1 MRSNANLS
9 AAQTQKGR
17 RDQRGALYR
26 RHVGA
31 AHHLHGGHARDHAGV
46 KVDLPQAESEQLPED
61 SKPPF
66 IVSVNTEGEYVIK
79 AGEADDEPV
88 PSGTPEAMQQYI
100 TEKAMGY
107 LAINQNAP
115 VVVAGDKSV
124 RYEEVILLMVA
135 LKKAGVPQVG
145 LMTDPVN

>member
-1 MRSNANLS
+1 MQTYQRIRRKKVAEINVVPYIDVMLVLLIIFMAVTPVITQGSRWTCPRRSPS
-9 AAQTQKGR
+9 SCRKTQAA
-17 RDQRGALYR
+17 
-26 RHVGA
+26 
-31 AHHLHGGHARDHAGV
+31 
-46 KVDLPQAESEQLPED
+46 
-61 SKPPF
+61 F

>member
-1 MRSNANLS
+1 MVPYIDVMLVLLIIFMAVTPVI
-9 AAQTQKGR
+9 TQ
-17 RDQRGALYR
+17 
-26 RHVGA
+26 
-31 AHHLHGGHARDHAGV
+31 GV

-61 SKPPF
+61 AKPPF

-88 PSGTPEAMQQYI
+88 PSGTPEATQQYI

>member
-1 MRSNANLS
+1 M
-9 AAQTQKGR
+9 QTYQRIR
-17 RDQRGALYR
+17 RKKVAEINVVPYIDVMLVLLIIFMAVTPVITQ
-26 RHVGA
+26 
-31 AHHLHGGHARDHAGV
+31 GV

-61 SKPPF
+61 AKPPF
-66 IVSVNTEGEYVIK
+66 IVSVTAEGEYSIK
-79 AGEADDEPV
+79 AGEADSEPL
-88 PSGTPEAMQQYI
+88 PPGDKGAMEQYI

-107 LAINQNAP
+107 LAINQGAP

-145 LMTDPVN
+145 LMTESPN

>member
-1 MRSNANLS
+1 M
-9 AAQTQKGR
+9 QTYQRIR
-17 RDQRGALYR
+17 RKKVAEINVVPYIDVMLVLLIIFMAVTPVITQ
-26 RHVGA
+26 
-31 AHHLHGGHARDHAGV
+31 GV
-46 KVDLPQAESEQLPED
+46 KVDLPQAESKQLPED
-61 SKPPF
+61 AKPPF

-88 PSGTPEAMQQYI
+88 PAGTPEAMQQYI

>member
-1 MRSNANLS
+1 M
-9 AAQTQKGR
+9 QTYQRIR
-17 RDQRGALYR
+17 RKKVCEINVVPYIDVMLVLLIIFMAVTPVITQ
-26 RHVGA
+26 
-31 AHHLHGGHARDHAGV
+31 GV

-66 IVSVNTEGEYVIK
+66 IVSVNPEGQYVVK

-88 PSGTPEAMQQYI
+88 TAGTPEEMQQII
-100 TEKAMGY
+100 TNKAMAY
-107 LAINQNAP
+107 LATNQNAP
-115 VVVAGDKSV
+115 VVVAGDKAV

-145 LMTDPVN
+145 LMTDPAN

>member
-1 MRSNANLS
+1 MLVLLIIFMAVTPVI
-9 AAQTQKGR
+9 TQ
-17 RDQRGALYR
+17 
-26 RHVGA
+26 
-31 AHHLHGGHARDHAGV
+31 GV

-61 SKPPF
+61 AKPPF

-115 VVVAGDKSV
+115 VVVAGDKAV

-135 LKKAGVPQVG
+135 LKNAGVPQVG

>member
-1 MRSNANLS
+1 M
-9 AAQTQKGR
+9 QTYQRIKR
-17 RDQRGALYR
+17 RKKVAEIERGALYR
-26 RHVGA
+26 RHAGA
-31 AHHLHGGHARDHAGV
+31 AHHLHGGDAGDHARGQGRPA
-46 KVDLPQAESEQLPED
+46 QAESEQLPED
-61 SKPPF
+61 AKPPF

>member
-1 MRSNANLS
+1 M
-9 AAQTQKGR
+9 QTYQRIR
-17 RDQRGALYR
+17 RKKVAEINVVPYIDVMLVLLIIFMAVTPVITQ
-26 RHVGA
+26 
-31 AHHLHGGHARDHAGV
+31 GV

-61 SKPPF
+61 AKPPF

-88 PSGTPEAMQQYI
+88 PPGSPEAMQQFI
-100 TEKAMGY
+100 TEQAMGY
-107 LAINQNAP
+107 LAVNQNAP

>member
-1 MRSNANLS
+1 M
-9 AAQTQKGR
+9 QTYQRIR
-17 RDQRGALYR
+17 RKKVAEINVVPYIDVMLVLLIIFMAVTPVITQ
-26 RHVGA
+26 
-31 AHHLHGGHARDHAGV
+31 GV
-46 KVDLPQAESEQLPED
+46 KVDLPQAKSEQLPED
-61 SKPPF
+61 AKPPF

-88 PSGTPEAMQQYI
+88 PSDTPEAMQQYI
-100 TEKAMGY
+100 TEKAMSY
-107 LAINQNAP
+107 LAINHNAP
-115 VVVAGDKSV
+115 VVVAGDKAV

>member
-1 MRSNANLS
+1 M
-9 AAQTQKGR
+9 QTYQRIR
-17 RDQRGALYR
+17 RKKVAEINVVPYIDVMLVLLIIFMAVTPVITQ
-26 RHVGA
+26 
-31 AHHLHGGHARDHAGV
+31 GV

-61 SKPPF
+61 AKPPF

-79 AGEADDEPV
+79 AGEADDEPGRGG
-88 PSGTPEAMQQYI
+88 PPEAMQQYI

>member
-1 MRSNANLS
+1 M
-9 AAQTQKGR
+9 QTY
-17 RDQRGALYR
+17 QRLKRKKVAEINVVPYIDVML
-26 RHVGA
+26 VLLIIFMA
-31 AHHLHGGHARDHAGV
+31 VTPVITQGV

-115 VVVAGDKSV
+115 VVVAGDKAV
-124 RYEEVILLMVA
+124 RYEKVA
-135 LKKAGVPQVG
+135 IAMAAAQRAGVRKIGFV
-145 LMTDPVN
+145 TDPQQ

>member
-1 MRSNANLS
+1 M
-9 AAQTQKGR
+9 QTYQRIR
-17 RDQRGALYR
+17 RKKVAEINVVPYIDVMLVLLIIFMAVTPVITQ
-26 RHVGA
+26 
-31 AHHLHGGHARDHAGV
+31 GV

-61 SKPPF
+61 AKPPF

-88 PSGTPEAMQQYI
+88 PSGMPEAMQQYI

-115 VVVAGDKSV
+115 VVVAGDKAV

-135 LKKAGVPQVG
+135 LKNAGVPQVG

>member
-1 MRSNANLS
+1 MITQGSRS
-9 AAQTQKGR
+9 TCPR
-17 RDQRGALYR
+17 RSPSSCRKTPSR
-26 RHVGA
+26 
-31 AHHLHGGHARDHAGV
+31 
-46 KVDLPQAESEQLPED
+46 
-61 SKPPF
+61 PF

-79 AGEADDEPV
+79 AGEADDEP
-88 PSGTPEAMQQYI
+88 GPERYPRGDAAYI

-115 VVVAGDKSV
+115 VVVADKSV
-124 RYEEVILLMVA
+124 RYEEVIPLMVA